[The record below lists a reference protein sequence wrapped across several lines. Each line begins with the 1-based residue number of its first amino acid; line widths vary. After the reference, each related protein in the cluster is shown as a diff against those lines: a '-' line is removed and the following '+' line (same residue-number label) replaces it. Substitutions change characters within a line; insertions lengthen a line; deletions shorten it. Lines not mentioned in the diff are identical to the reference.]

1 MSCSSKG
8 NNAPKRSQYFGK
20 MFQFL
25 GFHEPPISDPMVS
38 FTFGAIFIVLAYF
51 VDYKYKQMK
60 QQKKRLLKAQKKIR
74 RQNLN
79 AVLAEQQ
86 KIKKSISTKIKRQQ

>member
-8 NNAPKRSQYFGK
+8 NNAKRSQYFGK

-25 GFHEPPISDPMVS
+25 GFHDEPPISDPMFS
-38 FTFGAIFIVLAYF
+38 FTCGAIFIVLAYF

-86 KIKKSISTKIKRQQ
+86 KIVKSISTIDKR